1 MRSYEVRAYKLFIS
15 KGKAPPA
22 DGQQHIRRAS
32 FALIDM

>member
-1 MRSYEVRAYKLFIS
+1 MRSYEVRAYKPAIS
-15 KGKAPPA
+15 KGKAQLA